1 MILQEIGYLLS
12 INKFNENSSICEF
25 YTKSNGKITGI
36 IFGST
41 SKKNKSYL
49 IIGNRIHLNYQLK
62 NQNSIGNFKVEID
75 KVNTA
80 YYFDNKNKFLCIKYV
95 MQLVKILTTENENNT
110 NIYYLIDNFFKIIKK
125 SDWLKYFVLWEL
137 EFFKTIGFE
146 VNYKDFANIKK
157 TDNSFTY
164 VSKSD
169 NNKIIPNFLIE
180 GLNVS
185 VAMKDLIMAL
195 DLNQDFLEKSI
206 LRDNNI
212 NVPVQR
218 INFINSLNNL

>member
-1 MILQEIGYLLS
+1 MILKDIGYLLS

-25 YTKSNGKITGI
+25 YTENNGKITGI

-41 SKKNKSYL
+41 SKKYKSYL
-49 IIGNRIHLNYQLK
+49 IIGNRIHLNYELK

-80 YYFDNKNKFLCIKYV
+80 YYFDNKLKFLCIKYV
-95 MQLVKILTTENENNT
+95 MQLIKILTTDNENNS
-110 NIYYLIDNFFKIIKK
+110 NIYHLIDDFFNIIKK
-125 SDWLKYFVLWEL
+125 IDWLKFFVMWEL

-146 VNYKDFANIKK
+146 INYKDFANIK
-157 TDNSFTY
+157 NINGSAIY
-164 VSKSD
+164 VSKND
-169 NNKIIPNFLIE
+169 DNKIIPKFLIE
-180 GLNVS
+180 GSNMNVLTE
-185 VAMKDLIMAL
+185 DLIRAL
-195 DLNQDFLEKSI
+195 DLNEDFLKKSI

>member
-1 MILQEIGYLLS
+1 MILQDIGYLLS

-25 YTKSNGKITGI
+25 YTKNNGKVTGI

-41 SKKNKSYL
+41 SKKYKSYL
-49 IIGNRIHLNYQLK
+49 IIGNRIHLNYHLK
-62 NQNSIGNFKVEID
+62 NSNSIGNFKIEID

-95 MQLVKILTTENENNT
+95 MQLIKILTTDNENNS
-110 NIYYLIDNFFKIIKK
+110 NIYNLIDDFFKIIKE
-125 SDWLKYFVLWEL
+125 SDWLKLFVMWEL

-146 VNYKDFANIKK
+146 INYKEFANTKK
-157 TDNSFTY
+157 VNGSLIY
-164 VSKSD
+164 VSKND

-180 GLNVS
+180 GLNGS
-185 VAMKDLIMAL
+185 VLLMDLIRAF

-206 LRDNNI
+206 LRDNNL

>member
-1 MILQEIGYLLS
+1 MILKDIGYLLS

-25 YTKSNGKITGI
+25 YTENNGKITGI

-41 SKKNKSYL
+41 SKKYKSYL
-49 IIGNRIHLNYQLK
+49 IIGNRIHLNYELK

-80 YYFDNKNKFLCIKYV
+80 YYFDNKLKFLCIKYV
-95 MQLVKILTTENENNT
+95 MQLIKILTTDNENNS
-110 NIYYLIDNFFKIIKK
+110 NIYHLIDDFFNIIKK
-125 SDWLKYFVLWEL
+125 IDWLKFFVMWEL

-146 VNYKDFANIKK
+146 INYKDFAKIKNI
-157 TDNSFTY
+157 NGSAIY
-164 VSKSD
+164 VSKND
-169 NNKIIPNFLIE
+169 DNKIIPKFLIE
-180 GLNVS
+180 GSNMNVLTE
-185 VAMKDLIMAL
+185 DLIRAL
-195 DLNQDFLEKSI
+195 DLNEDFLKKSI

>member
-1 MILQEIGYLLS
+1 MILKDIGYLLS

-25 YTKSNGKITGI
+25 YTENNGKITGI

-41 SKKNKSYL
+41 SKKYKSYL
-49 IIGNRIHLNYQLK
+49 IIGNRIHLNYELK

-80 YYFDNKNKFLCIKYV
+80 YYFDNKLKFLCIKYV
-95 MQLVKILTTENENNT
+95 MQLIKILTTDNENNS
-110 NIYYLIDNFFKIIKK
+110 NIYHLIDDFFNIIKK
-125 SDWLKYFVLWEL
+125 IDWLKFFVMWEL

-146 VNYKDFANIKK
+146 INYKDFAKIKNI
-157 TDNSFTY
+157 NGSAIY
-164 VSKSD
+164 VSKND
-169 NNKIIPNFLIE
+169 DNKIIPKFLIE
-180 GLNVS
+180 GSNMNVLTE
-185 VAMKDLIMAL
+185 DLIRAL
-195 DLNQDFLEKSI
+195 DLNEDFLKKSI

-218 INFINSLNNL
+218 INFINSLSNL